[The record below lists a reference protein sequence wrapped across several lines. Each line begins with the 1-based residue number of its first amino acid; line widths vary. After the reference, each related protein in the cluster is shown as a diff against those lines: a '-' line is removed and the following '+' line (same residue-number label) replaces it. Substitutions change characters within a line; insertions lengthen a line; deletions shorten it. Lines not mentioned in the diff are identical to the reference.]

1 MKIDEQEFRS
11 FIANINIY
19 LNNSTKDYLHSKQS
33 VEEFSLIQNKIDN
46 QIGKYLKMLETPKPN
61 RWKQLKIDL

>member
-1 MKIDEQEFRS
+1 MKIDDQEFRS

-19 LNNSTKDYLHSKQS
+19 LNNSTKNYIYSKQS

-46 QIGKYLKMLETPKPN
+46 QIGKYLEMLEAPKPSK
-61 RWKQLKIDL
+61 WKQLKIDL